1 MSLVD
6 NKKAFFNYE
15 VGEKYEAG
23 MELLGPEVKSLKNRQ
38 GSLEGAFVII
48 RGGEAFLVGAYIPP
62 YQPKNMPKGYD
73 PTRARRLLLSKKE
86 IIELATETQANKLT
100 IVPISVYNKGTKVK
114 LSLGLA
120 KRKKKYDKRE
130 AIKKRDTERDLGR
143 SLKK

>member
-1 MSLVD
+1 MSLIE

-23 MELLGPEVKSLKNRQ
+23 LELLGPEVKSLKNRQ
-38 GSLEGAFVII
+38 GSLEGAFVIV
-48 RGGEAFLVGAYIPP
+48 RGGEAFLVGAHIPP
-62 YQPKNMPKGYD
+62 YQSNNSPKGYD
-73 PTRARRLLLSKKE
+73 PYRARRLLLSKKE
-86 IIELATETQANKLT
+86 IGILATETHANKLT

-120 KRKKKYDKRE
+120 RRKKKYDKRE

-143 SLKK
+143 SLK

>member
-130 AIKKRDTERDLGR
+130 VIKKRDTERDLGR

>member
-130 AIKKRDTERDLGR
+130 AIKKRDTERVLGR